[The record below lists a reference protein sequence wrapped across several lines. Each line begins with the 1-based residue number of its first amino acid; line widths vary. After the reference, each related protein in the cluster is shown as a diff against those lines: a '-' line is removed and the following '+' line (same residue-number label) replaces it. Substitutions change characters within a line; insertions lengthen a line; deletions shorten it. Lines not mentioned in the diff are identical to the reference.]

1 MSEPE
6 IAEVIDTVRA
16 HEAAAGTP
24 PEAEFGTAEEYAKQF
39 PKKKRRIWGTII
51 TTIGTALSIAY
62 VLLAVLLML
71 LFRVDI
77 RDVASFPACRGQ
89 RFRHRVARR
98 RPRLSTVLEESVGG
112 QGIPLRMG
120 RVAAPTVV
128 GVVLGFP
135 VDRPQL

>member
-39 PKKKRRIWGTII
+39 PKKKKKRRTWGTII

-71 LFRVDI
+71 LFRVDV

-98 RPRLSTVLEESVGG
+98 RPRLSTVLEESGG
-112 QGIPLRMG
+112 ARAFLYVWDEWQRRPWSELSW
-120 RVAAPTVV
+120 
-128 GVVLGFP
+128 GF
-135 VDRPQL
+135 L